1 MLSGLNSHIF
11 GDTCDDNND
20 TFEHGEY
27 LKKNQNWRTKRILK
41 DVKLE

>member
-20 TFEHGEY
+20 FEHGEY
-27 LKKNQNWRTKRILK
+27 LKKNQSWRTKRILK